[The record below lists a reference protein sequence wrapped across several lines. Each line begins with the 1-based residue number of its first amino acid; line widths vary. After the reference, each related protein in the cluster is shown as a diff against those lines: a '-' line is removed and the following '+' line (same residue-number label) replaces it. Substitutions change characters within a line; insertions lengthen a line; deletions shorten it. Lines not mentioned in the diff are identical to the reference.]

1 MIVSLI
7 AKSVNRCHMHKKLAF
22 HTDSGLREAFA
33 IPTRPDGRPQHYFCG
48 NSLGLMPWTARSEI
62 EGELTRWA
70 TLGVE
75 GHFLGETAWMPYH
88 HLLTDDLARLVGAQ
102 PLEVVAM
109 NTLTVN
115 LQLLM
120 TSFYR
125 PVAQRRKII
134 IEQRAFPSDRHAV
147 LGQLGLHDLDP
158 DSDLLEVAPDP
169 ASGLHEEAALEDLL
183 RREGETVALVLW
195 PGVQYASGQR
205 FDLARIVRAAHAA
218 GARIGLDLAHAVG
231 NVPLAL
237 HDDGPDFAV
246 WCSYKYLNAGPG
258 ALAGAFVH
266 QRHAHFEGPRLS
278 GWWGHEQA
286 TRFRMGPEFK
296 PTPGAQGWQLSNP
309 SIFAA
314 APLRASLQLFTQV
327 GMAALR
333 ARSEHLT
340 GRLEQRIR
348 AELDAHIRILTPA
361 DPARRGC
368 QLSLQVR
375 AGRDAGRRVFEAL
388 HAEGIICDWREPD
401 VIRAAPVPLYN
412 LEADIDALVDGLRQQ
427 LRA

>member
-1 MIVSLI
+1 
-7 AKSVNRCHMHKKLAF
+7 MHKIAGF
-22 HTDSGLREAFA
+22 NAEQGLRDAFA
-33 IPTRPDGRPQHYFCG
+33 IPRHGDSGAQHYFCG
-48 NSLGLMPWTARSEI
+48 NSLGLMPWSARE
-62 EGELTRWA
+62 EVEAELARWA

-88 HLLTDDLARLVGAQ
+88 HLLTADLAQLVGAL
-102 PLEVVAM
+102 PIEVVAM

-125 PVAQRRKII
+125 PQGARRRIL

-147 LGQLGLHDLDP
+147 LGQLSVHGLDP
-158 DSDLLEVAPDP
+158 ATDLLELAPDP
-169 ASGLHEEAALEDLL
+169 QTGLHEEGALEELL
-183 RREGETVALVLW
+183 RREGETIALVLW
-195 PGVQYASGQR
+195 PGVQYASGQF
-205 FDLARIVRAAHAA
+205 FDLGRIVRAAHAV
-218 GARIGLDLAHAVG
+218 GSRVGLDLAHAVG

-266 QRHAHFEGPRLS
+266 ERHAHFEGPRLS
-278 GWWGHEQA
+278 GWWGHDQS
-286 TRFRMGPEFK
+286 TRFRMGPEFR

-314 APLRASLQLFTQV
+314 APLRASLKHFSAV

-333 ARSEHLT
+333 ARSEVLT
-340 GRLEQRIR
+340 GYLEQRIR
-348 AELDAHIRILTPA
+348 AELDTRIRILTPR
-361 DPARRGC
+361 DPARRGS
-368 QLSLQVR
+368 QLSLQMR
-375 AGRDAGRRVFEAL
+375 AGRDEGRRVFEAL
-388 HAEGIICDWREPD
+388 LADGIVCDWREPD
-401 VIRAAPVPLYN
+401 VIRAAPVPMYN
-412 LEADIDALVDGLRQQ
+412 TRADIDALVDTM
-427 LRA
+427 RALLAA

>member
-1 MIVSLI
+1 
-7 AKSVNRCHMHKKLAF
+7 MHKTVSFNAE
-22 HTDSGLREAFA
+22 HGLRDAFA
-33 IPTRPDGRPQHYFCG
+33 IPKRDNGSAQHYFCG
-48 NSLGLMPWTARSEI
+48 NSLGLMPWSARAEV
-62 EGELTRWA
+62 EGELERWA
-70 TLGVE
+70 ALGVE

-88 HLLTDDLARLVGAQ
+88 HLLTSDLAMLVGAR
-102 PLEVVAM
+102 PIEVVAM

-120 TSFYR
+120 SSFFR
-125 PVAQRRKII
+125 PTATRRKII

-147 LGQLGLHDLDP
+147 LGQLGLHGLDP
-158 DSDLLEVAPDP
+158 DTDLLELTPDP
-169 ASGLHEEAALEDLL
+169 DTGLHEEAALEALL
-183 RREGETVALVLW
+183 RREGESVALVLW

-205 FDLARIVRAAHAA
+205 FELGRIVRAAHAV

-266 QRHAHFEGPRLS
+266 ERHAEFCGPRLS
-278 GWWGHEQA
+278 GWWGHDQA

-296 PTPGAQGWQLSNP
+296 PIPGAQGWQLSNP

-314 APLRASLQLFTQV
+314 APLRASLKHFTAV

-333 ARSEHLT
+333 ARSEALT
-340 GRLEQRIR
+340 GYLEQRIR
-348 AELDAHIRILTPA
+348 AELDAHIRILTPS
-361 DPARRGC
+361 DPIRRGC

-375 AGRDAGRRVFEAL
+375 AGRDEGRRVFEAL
-388 HAEGIICDWREPD
+388 HADGIVCDWREPD
-401 VIRAAPVPLYN
+401 VIRASPVPLYN
-412 LEADIDALVDGLRQQ
+412 LQADIDALVDGLRVL